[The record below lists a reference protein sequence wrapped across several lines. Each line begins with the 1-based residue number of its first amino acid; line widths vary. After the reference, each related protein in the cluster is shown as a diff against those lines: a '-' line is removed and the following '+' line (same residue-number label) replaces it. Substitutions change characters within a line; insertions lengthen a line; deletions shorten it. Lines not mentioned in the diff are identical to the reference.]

1 MTTKKDLLK
10 MHRID
15 RCTARKLLHIHQYPE
30 LHCQSCN
37 RKIPYDEKYVK
48 DNLLYVASNW
58 KKCLCAKC
66 TADWKRRKEIM
77 EVHPNFGKGVDYKMV
92 VIDEL
97 KEL

>member
-1 MTTKKDLLK
+1 MIMRGKT
-10 MHRID
+10 HRID
-15 RCTARKLLHIHQYPE
+15 SRIAKNSHIYISI
-30 LHCQSCN
+30 LNCQSCN

-77 EVHPNFGKGVDYKMV
+77 EVHPNFGKGVAYKMV